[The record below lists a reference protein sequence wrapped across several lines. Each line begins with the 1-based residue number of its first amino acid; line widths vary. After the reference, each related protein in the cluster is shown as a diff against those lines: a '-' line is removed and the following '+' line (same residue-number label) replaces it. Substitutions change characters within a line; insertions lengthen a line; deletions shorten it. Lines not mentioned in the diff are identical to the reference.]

1 MLSSV
6 IHSRTTGHVRP
17 ISGFVRP
24 DIKPDITG
32 FPPTGEPGMSGVP
45 VLSAVR
51 TAASVAE
58 RLRNS
63 LGYRHE

>member
-1 MLSSV
+1 M
-6 IHSRTTGHVRP
+6 
-17 ISGFVRP
+17 SGFVRP

-63 LGYRHE
+63 PGYRHE